1 MSRVSRIT
9 SEIKKL
15 DHNLFCVREDNVLI
29 IKRNRYVP
37 EHFYLDEDLAITY
50 LRNRPD
56 NVCYL
61 THNWSVKGQ
70 PVEWG
75 LDNILFKLHKMDAWN
90 RDVFKEVVDQNEK
103 VDLSEKRAFKNELEA
118 WASDVRP
125 VFKKAFSDINTST
138 VVKNDRRVLK
148 DKQIKK

>member
-1 MSRVSRIT
+1 
-9 SEIKKL
+9 
-15 DHNLFCVREDNVLI
+15 
-29 IKRNRYVP
+29 
-37 EHFYLDEDLAITY
+37 
-50 LRNRPD
+50 
-56 NVCYL
+56 
-61 THNWSVKGQ
+61 
-70 PVEWG
+70 
-75 LDNILFKLHKMDAWN
+75 MDAWN